1 MNTVEAS
8 KGSAENGEIS
18 KNVEVFYTP
27 YILWQ
32 KKIRSSDLWRH
43 YYLVDYV
50 GTLYL
55 EFYMLCF
62 ISIAR

>member
-32 KKIRSSDLWRH
+32 KKIRSSDL
-43 YYLVDYV
+43 
-50 GTLYL
+50 
-55 EFYMLCF
+55 
-62 ISIAR
+62 